1 MSNLNQFLSG
11 VHSRSPTSIVQL
23 NSTTGYAPNATISIA
38 SGNGLNLRVEAKEI
52 LSGALTAATLA
63 TALSLTGGG
72 IISYLSI
79 FAVDATARTLR
90 LQLVID
96 GATVFD
102 STSASNVTADKGAL
116 IIGSQTSSG
125 WATEHD
131 TPFNSSLVVKI
142 ASSLTETDKIGIG
155 VKYRLV

>member
-11 VHSRSPTSIVQL
+11 VMSRSPTSIIQS
-23 NSTTGYAPNATISIA
+23 NSTNGYTPEAVVSTA
-38 SGNGLNLRVEAKEI
+38 GNGLNLRVNAKEI

-63 TALSLTGGG
+63 TVLNLTGGG
-72 IISYLSI
+72 VISYLSI

-96 GATVFD
+96 GTTVFD
-102 STSASNVTADKGAL
+102 STSASNSTADRGSL
-116 IIGSQTSSG
+116 IIGSQASSG
-125 WATEHD
+125 WPAEYAI
-131 TPFNSSLVVKI
+131 PFNASLVVKI
-142 ASSLTETDKIGIG
+142 ASSLTETNKIGIG

>member
-11 VHSRSPTSIVQL
+11 VMSRSPTSIIQS
-23 NSTTGYAPNATISIA
+23 NSTNGYTPEATVSA
-38 SGNGLNLRVEAKEI
+38 AANGLNVRVDAKEI

-63 TALSLTGGG
+63 TVLNLTGGG
-72 IISYLSI
+72 VISYLSI

-96 GATVFD
+96 GTTVFD
-102 STSASNVTADKGAL
+102 STSASNSTADKGSL
-116 IIGSQTSSG
+116 IIGSQASSG
-125 WATEHD
+125 WATEYAI
-131 TPFNSSLVVKI
+131 PFNASLVVKI
-142 ASSLTETDKIGIG
+142 ASSLTETNKIGIG

>member
-23 NSTTGYAPNATISIA
+23 NSTTGYTPNATISIA
-38 SGNGLNLRVEAKEI
+38 GYGLNLRVEAKEI
-52 LSGALTAATLA
+52 LSGALTSATLA

-72 IISYLSI
+72 VISYLSI

-96 GATVFD
+96 GTTVFD
-102 STSASNVTADKGAL
+102 STSASNSTADKGTL
-116 IIGSQTSSG
+116 IIGSQASAG

-131 TPFNSSLVVKI
+131 IPFNSSLVVKI
-142 ASSLTETDKIGIG
+142 ASSLTETNKIGIG
-155 VKYRLV
+155 VRYRLV

>member
-23 NSTTGYAPNATISIA
+23 NSTTGYTPNATISIA
-38 SGNGLNLRVEAKEI
+38 GSGLNLRVEAKEI
-52 LSGALTAATLA
+52 LSGALTSATLA

-72 IISYLSI
+72 VISYLSI

-96 GATVFD
+96 GTTVFD
-102 STSASNVTADKGAL
+102 STSASNSTADKGTL
-116 IIGSQTSSG
+116 IIGSQASSG

-131 TPFNSSLVVKI
+131 IPFNSSLVVKI
-142 ASSLTETDKIGIG
+142 ASSLTETNKIGIG
-155 VKYRLV
+155 VRYRLV